1 MFLSVLFVCLLRTV
15 GTVKLCLS
23 HDEGLVGLR
32 QDVLRFYG
40 RLLPLALQG
49 GPGLPDG
56 EQGHHPPPAERGAGL
71 PRVRD
76 RPAAPVCLPRAQHL
90 LASSSGPTGRAY
102 PGPAQELYEEDAPG
116 RIGQRS
122 NLSLT
127 PMR

>member
-56 EQGHHPPPAERGAGL
+56 ERGAGP
-71 PRVRD
+71 PRVLD
-76 RPAAPVCLPRAQHL
+76 RPEVPVRLLRAQHL
-90 LASSSGPTGRAY
+90 LASPSGPTGRAY